1 MVSLLLA
8 VWLRLLRLA
17 FPCAPL
23 LSPRSS
29 LHCALTRVPA
39 CRSFFMKEKKTDDA
53 VKMASMEKAM
63 ADYEIVEED
72 KDGNVIAEDKPPTV

>member
-1 MVSLLLA
+1 
-8 VWLRLLRLA
+8 
-17 FPCAPL
+17 
-23 LSPRSS
+23 
-29 LHCALTRVPA
+29 
-39 CRSFFMKEKKTDDA
+39 MKEKKTDDA